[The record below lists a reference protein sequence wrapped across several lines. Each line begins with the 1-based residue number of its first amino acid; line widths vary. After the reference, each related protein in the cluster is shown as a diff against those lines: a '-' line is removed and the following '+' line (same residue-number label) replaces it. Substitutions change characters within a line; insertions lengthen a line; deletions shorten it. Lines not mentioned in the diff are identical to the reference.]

1 MACVNNYQVDQLT
14 TAFWWVLCMEIAIG
28 GALTTYHTACM
39 SYLYTHEAH
48 VATAQCS
55 VQYPTGSELGDGVCI
70 VSLPSSPY

>member
-39 SYLYTHEAH
+39 SYLYTHEA
-48 VATAQCS
+48 CS
-55 VQYPTGSELGDGVCI
+55 YSTVLST
-70 VSLPSSPY
+70 VSYR